1 MNMITT
7 KVPRTPECRNDS
19 GGPNLGHVTCAGKK
33 QNTHFKKPRNQSLLL
48 IAIGLCFI
56 VGTTVAMDDSA
67 VVLERT
73 KEEFRAII
81 NEHLGQ
87 IKLGTETDLGNRF
100 SVWKQHKNSAVTT
113 AVKPKVLQYFVE
125 QILGKLT
132 KEYIKNLT
140 PALNHNRCD
149 PIEVPREF
157 WEGKSG
163 LDVHGWNS
171 GKALFEFDLGRLF
184 PAKWDYPDLSLANNP
199 SGEDRRRRLME
210 EIDAAKR
217 NHAARC

>member
-1 MNMITT
+1 M
-7 KVPRTPECRNDS
+7 
-19 GGPNLGHVTCAGKK
+19 GGKK
-33 QNTHFKKPRNQSLLL
+33 QNTYFKKPRNQWLLL
-48 IAIGLCFI
+48 IAIGGCFI
-56 VGTTVAMDDSA
+56 AGTTVAMDDSA

-87 IKLGTETDLGNRF
+87 IKLGTKTALGNRF
-100 SVWKQHKNSAVTT
+100 SVWKRHKDKAISL
-113 AVKPKVLQYFVE
+113 PQGFME

-140 PALNHNRCD
+140 PAYHNKYD
-149 PIEVPREF
+149 PIEDTREF
-157 WEGKSG
+157 WEGKAG
-163 LDVHGWNS
+163 LDVYGWNS
-171 GKALFEFDLGRLF
+171 GKALFEEDLGRLF
-184 PAKWDYPDLSLANNP
+184 PAKWDYPDLSLDNP

-217 NHAARC
+217 NL